1 MLFNLKVDIKLKK
14 QEVVFDTVICS
25 FDLVFDNAAF
35 KDWQVNK
42 KFKNVICRRT
52 VVETPVLDVFWQVL
66 LGVGTLDCE
75 KNQMRSLR
83 LCFIAFLNAL
93 RCI

>member
-35 KDWQVNK
+35 MDWQVNESHR
-42 KFKNVICRRT
+42 CR
-52 VVETPVLDVFWQVL
+52 
-66 LGVGTLDCE
+66 
-75 KNQMRSLR
+75 
-83 LCFIAFLNAL
+83 
-93 RCI
+93 

>member
-42 KFKNVICRRT
+42 KLKNVIC
-52 VVETPVLDVFWQVL
+52 
-66 LGVGTLDCE
+66 
-75 KNQMRSLR
+75 
-83 LCFIAFLNAL
+83 
-93 RCI
+93 